1 MCYTSAPFPPLHT
14 TTGLLTLL
22 RMASDDT
29 PVHAEDVTVS
39 VTVRVTLCRPEED
52 RVYSVAQPGGERILG
67 YIRHRSDGWRWSPP
81 TGGYPPVWTG
91 PFDSRDAAIVGL
103 LVRS

>member
-1 MCYTSAPFPPLHT
+1 MCYTSAPLSPLHT

-22 RMASDDT
+22 RMAYDDT
-29 PVHAEDVTVS
+29 PVHTGDVTVM
-39 VTVRVTLCRPEED
+39 VPVRVTLCRPEED
-52 RVYSVAQPGGERILG
+52 GIYSVVQPGKERITG
-67 YIRHRSDGWRWSPP
+67 YLRHRDDGWWWSPP

-91 PFDSRDAAIVGL
+91 PYDTRDAAIVGL

>member
-1 MCYTSAPFPPLHT
+1 
-14 TTGLLTLL
+14 
-22 RMASDDT
+22 MAHDDT
-29 PVHAEDVTVS
+29 PVHTEDVTVS

-52 RVYSVAQPGGERILG
+52 RVYSVAQPGGERIYG
-67 YIRHRSDGWRWSPP
+67 YLRHRNDGWRWSLP